1 MNPSTIIITS
11 PLRCSSSALRD
22 NSPEIHIARLC
33 RYELADQF
41 SQLESIGLDD
51 DDHSISRWID
61 MEVVEFDRGGSL
73 GITRHSLNQ
82 LFFAPSPVEI
92 ING

>member
-22 NSPEIHIARLC
+22 NCPEIHIARMC

-51 DDHSISRWID
+51 DDHSISPRP
-61 MEVVEFDRGGSL
+61 VDRYGG
-73 GITRHSLNQ
+73 G
-82 LFFAPSPVEI
+82 
-92 ING
+92 